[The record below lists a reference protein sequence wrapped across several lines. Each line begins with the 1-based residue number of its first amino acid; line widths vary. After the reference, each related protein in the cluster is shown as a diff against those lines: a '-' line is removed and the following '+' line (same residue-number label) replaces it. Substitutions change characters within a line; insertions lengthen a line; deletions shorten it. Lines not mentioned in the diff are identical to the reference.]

1 LPIWTRWTLPAALAW
16 ARANRLD
23 RNVLGRADG
32 EPARLGIV
40 STGKSWPDT
49 MQALADLG
57 IDDATAKAIGLKVYK
72 VAMPWPLEPQ
82 GVREFSAGCAEL
94 LVIEEKRSLIEAQ
107 IREQLFSATER
118 PLVTGKVDEHG
129 GLLLPEWGELSPAIC
144 ARTIV
149 ARLRRWAQAG
159 ADARGGALAE
169 VLARCDRRLADIDAR
184 EQALAVQP
192 PSVERIPYFCS
203 GCPHN

>member
-1 LPIWTRWTLPAALAW
+1 VGFKAVTDTIEVAGIVDVSPDRLKLVTPDDFTMPEGGLNLRWPEEPFLKMEERLTRWKIPAALAW

-23 RNVLGRADG
+23 RNSFGRADG

-40 STGKSWPDT
+40 STGKSWLDT

-57 IDDATAKAIGLKVYK
+57 IDEATAKAIGLKVYK

-94 LVIEEKRSLIEAQ
+94 LVVEEKRSLIEAQ

-129 GLLLPEWGELSPAIC
+129 GLLLPEWGGPSPAVR
-144 ARTIV
+144 A
-149 ARLRRWAQAG
+149 A
-159 ADARGGALAE
+159 
-169 VLARCDRRLADIDAR
+169 
-184 EQALAVQP
+184 
-192 PSVERIPYFCS
+192 
-203 GCPHN
+203 